1 MRQRLQQ
8 LQKEVSD
15 KQETVDILSAVKG
28 TLDERALRM
37 ALLSLEK
44 TKKQQN
50 KKADAGDGSDTPS
63 RYRQI
68 SLQVLGPV
76 LTDEDEQ
83 KVAVLSAKAEL
94 GRKREELEFLAEEI
108 RVQEVV
114 QKRSEAIGLENNL
127 EDCPICLDPIF
138 HGHPSRKIGANS
150 GISYFSCCGKETCM
164 DCFKEHG
171 STNFGEGTRHDK
183 CPLCRSS
190 FNGVTKEKAQKRVCD
205 RAESGDAKAQFL
217 LSEKYFEE
225 SRFSKEMSAKAL
237 DMLRKSAEGGYPEAQ
252 AKLGFFYQSGAGGF
266 VHKSEEDALK
276 WFEMAASK
284 GHIMAHYNLSHLY
297 AKKGSS
303 HDDKVLDVLT
313 FAAHH
318 GVVEAQMMIGNDY
331 MGGSPPGSGLGL
343 PMSYERA
350 KYWLQKAAHVDVE
363 TLRQLR
369 CTGVY
374 HKYSLNLL
382 SLLQQNLD
390 GYVDV
395 VGESRVPEI
404 LYWNGK
410 AIDVGSYSQ
419 QDLEMANMLHSLGK
433 QQCILCKRRSKDLK
447 RCTKCKWASYCG
459 RECQL
464 SHWKEGH
471 KAECKKKY

>member
-1 MRQRLQQ
+1 MTDADDSLSAKRQRLEQ
-8 LQKEVSD
+8 LLKEVSD
-15 KQETVDILSAVKG
+15 KQETVDVLSVAKG
-28 TLDERALRM
+28 TTPDELRM
-37 ALLSLEK
+37 ALLSLKE
-44 TKKQQN
+44 TKKQN
-50 KKADAGDGSDTPS
+50 KKADGDGSDKPS
-63 RYRQI
+63 RFREI
-68 SLQVLGPV
+68 SLRVMGPIQ
-76 LTDEDEQ
+76 TDEDE
-83 KVAVLSAKAEL
+83 KRVAVLSAKAAL
-94 GRKREELEFLAEEI
+94 GRKREAMEFLAEEI

-114 QKRSEAIGLENNL
+114 QKRSEEIGLENSS
-127 EDCPICLDPIF
+127 EDCPICLNPIF

-190 FNGVTKEKAQKRVCD
+190 FNGVTKEEAQKRVYD

-217 LSEKYFEE
+217 LSEKYFDE
-225 SRFSKEMSAKAL
+225 SRFQEYIEYDSKEMSAKAL

-266 VHKSEEDALK
+266 VPKSKDTALK
-276 WFEMAASK
+276 WFEKAASC
-284 GHIMAHYNLSHLY
+284 GHIMAHYNLALLY
-297 AKKGSS
+297 TEE
-303 HDDKVLDVLT
+303 DKVLDMLT

-318 GVVEAQMMIGNDY
+318 GVIEAQVMIGNDY
-331 MGGSPPGSGLGL
+331 MGSVPDNGLGL
-343 PMSYERA
+343 PISHERA
-350 KYWLQKAAHVDVE
+350 KYWLQQVAHVKVE

-369 CTGVY
+369 CTGIY
-374 HKYSLNLL
+374 HKHALNLL

-395 VGESRVPEI
+395 IGESRVPEI

-419 QDLEMANMLHSLGK
+419 QDLEMAKMLHSLGK
-433 QQCILCKRRSKDLK
+433 QQCILCKRRRKDLK
-447 RCTKCKWASYCG
+447 RCTKCKWAKLLRSRVSG
-459 RECQL
+459 L
-464 SHWKEGH
+464 SLEGGS
-471 KAECKKKY
+471 